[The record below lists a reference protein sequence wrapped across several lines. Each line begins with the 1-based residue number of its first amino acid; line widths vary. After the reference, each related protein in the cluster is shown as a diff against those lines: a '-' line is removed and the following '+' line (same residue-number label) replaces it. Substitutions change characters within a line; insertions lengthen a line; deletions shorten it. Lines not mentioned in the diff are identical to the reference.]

1 MGETAEIPP
10 QLQEQIARLQQL
22 QQTLQLLLSQKQQ
35 VDAELSET
43 DHAIEE
49 LQKLGA
55 DAVVFKSV
63 GAVLVRKGKVDL
75 EKELTE
81 KKELLSVRTSVLGK
95 QEEKT
100 KEKLREL
107 EQTLQAKLRPAAGR
121 MSPS

>member
-1 MGETAEIPP
+1 MGETVEIPP

-43 DHAIEE
+43 DRAIEE
-49 LQKLGA
+49 LQKLSG

-63 GAVLVRKGKVDL
+63 GAVLVRKDKAAL

-107 EQTLQAKLRPAAGR
+107 EQTVQAKLRPAAGR
-121 MSPS
+121 MAPS